1 MRIGLIGAGAVA
13 PLHARA
19 AGLLPGLQLTGVC
32 DIDAAAARKVAE
44 PIGADV
50 FTDYRALIGSET
62 ADVVIVNTP
71 HALHREM
78 AVAAAKAGLHVLV
91 EKPMSVTLEDCDAMV
106 DTAADAGVVLRVG
119 QIQHFLPEKSAAAKA
134 IAQGAIGQVQ
144 MVHDYRTT
152 DYRPGTRSAWFLN
165 PELAGGGAVMNIGG
179 HCIDRVLWMA
189 GCEALTVSATTL
201 NRFGVAVE
209 TDASM
214 LLQLANGSTAAV
226 SVVSDSPRR
235 RDELTVVGERGSI
248 VVNPKFGALMR
259 RDGETAVLHESSSD
273 DIPQAFVYQLADFA
287 AAVAGEAS
295 AVSLAHSRH
304 VVEVVLAAY
313 SSAAAG
319 GRPVHLDPS
328 TPRPATVGTA

>member
-19 AGLLPGLQLTGVC
+19 AGLLPGLQLTAVC
-32 DIDAAAARKVAE
+32 DIDAGAAREVAE

-50 FTDYRALIGSET
+50 FTDYRALIASGT
-62 ADVVIVNTP
+62 AEAVIVNTP
-71 HALHREM
+71 HALHRDM
-78 AVAAAKAGLHVLV
+78 AVAAARAGLHVLV
-91 EKPMSVTLEDCDAMV
+91 EKPMAVTLEDCDAMV
-106 DTAADAGVVLRVG
+106 DAADDAGVVLRVG
-119 QIQHFLPEKSAAAKA
+119 QIQHFLPEKSAAATA
-134 IAQGAIGQVQ
+134 IAQGAIGRVQ

-152 DYRPGTRSAWFLN
+152 DYRPGSRSAWFLN

-189 GCEALTVSATTL
+189 GAEALTVSATTL

-209 TDASM
+209 TDATM
-214 LLQLANGSTAAV
+214 RIQLANDVTAAV

-235 RDELTVVGERGSI
+235 RDELTVVGELGSL
-248 VVNPKFGALMR
+248 VVNPRTGTALR
-259 RDGETAVLHESSSD
+259 RDGETLVLHEPSAN
-273 DIPQAFVYQLADFA
+273 DIPEAFVRQLADFA
-287 AAVAGEAS
+287 AAVAGAPS

-304 VVEVVLAAY
+304 VVELVLAVY
-313 SSAAAG
+313 SSAANG

-328 TPRPATVGTA
+328 TPRPASVRTA